1 MSVYRRHK
9 KTNYTCIDNHVFKDH
24 SLSMKAKGLLT
35 QIYSLPD
42 DWEYSVKGLSTL
54 FSDGR
59 DAVNNALQELID
71 HGYIIRTQKQNQA
84 GKFDGYE
91 YDIYEQPQ
99 TQSADKPFTENPLT
113 ENPLSD
119 NPNQLNTNIL
129 NNKEVNTKEIEN
141 IYGGDF
147 FDSLPDEPSE
157 KVLDEKEKIELLFDD
172 FWKVYPK
179 KVNKKDAFKAFKS
192 IKNIEQLLPDIIA
205 DVEMKKNT
213 NDWQR
218 ENGRFIPYPG
228 SYLRGER
235 WNDVNEIANLQA
247 YQNELVLQD
256 IQNFNLWRNDEDAK

>member
-9 KTNYTCIDNHVFKDH
+9 KDNYTCIDNHVFKDH

-54 FSDGR
+54 FYDGR

-99 TQSADKPFTENPLT
+99 TESADKPFTENPLT
-113 ENPLSD
+113 DNPFTD

-147 FDSLPDEPSE
+147 FESLPDEPSE
-157 KVLDEKEKIELLFDD
+157 KVIDEKEKMFLEFWEL
-172 FWKVYPK
+172 YPK
-179 KVNKKDAFKAFKS
+179 KVDKEGCRKAFKR
-192 IKNIEQLLPDIIA
+192 IKKLKEVFPGIMRALEIQRQSEQWTKD
-205 DVEMKKNT
+205 
-213 NDWQR
+213 
-218 ENGRFIPYPG
+218 NGQFIPYPKT
-228 SYLRGER
+228 YIHQER
-235 WNDVNEIANLQA
+235 WLTVNEADEVQA
-247 YQNELVLQD
+247 YQNELVLNN
-256 IQNFNLWRNDEDAK
+256 IQNFNLWRNDENAE

>member
-71 HGYIIRTQKQNQA
+71 HGYIVRTQKQNQA

-99 TQSADKPFTENPLT
+99 TENADKPFTENPLT
-113 ENPLSD
+113 DNPLSD

-129 NNKEVNTKEIEN
+129 NNKEVNTKEIKN

-147 FDSLPDEPSE
+147 FESLPDEPSE
-157 KVLDEKEKIELLFDD
+157 KVLDEKEKALAVSGAAGCAQSHHPLNAGGVHANIVAAMGN
-172 FWKVYPK
+172 KVSGSG
-179 KVNKKDAFKAFKS
+179 KAAAHLS
-192 IKNIEQLLPDIIA
+192 SSEASTSAMRPSA
-205 DVEMKKNT
+205 
-213 NDWQR
+213 R
-218 ENGRFIPYPG
+218 A
-228 SYLRGER
+228 S
-235 WNDVNEIANLQA
+235 EIYTFPHLGQTGTP
-247 YQNELVLQD
+247 
-256 IQNFNLWRNDEDAK
+256 

>member
-1 MSVYRRHK
+1 MSIYRRHK
-9 KTNYTCIDNHVFKDH
+9 KDNYTCIDNHVFKDH

-99 TQSADKPFTENPLT
+99 TKSAEKPFPENPLT
-113 ENPLSD
+113 ENPLTD

-147 FDSLPDEPSE
+147 FESLPDEPVAE
-157 KVLDEKEKIELLFDD
+157 VVDEKEKMFLE
-172 FWKVYPK
+172 FWKLYPK
-179 KVNKKDAFKAFKS
+179 KVDKEGSRRAFKR
-192 IKNIEQLLPDIIA
+192 IKKLKEVFPGIIRAIEIQRQS
-205 DVEMKKNT
+205 EQWTEKN
-213 NDWQR
+213 
-218 ENGRFIPYPG
+218 GKFIPNPTTYIHQ
-228 SYLRGER
+228 ER
-235 WNDVNEIANLQA
+235 WMTVNEADELQA

-256 IQNFNLWRNDEDAK
+256 IQNFNLWRNEDDAQ

>member
-59 DAVNNALQELID
+59 DAVNNAIQELID
-71 HGYIIRTQKQNQA
+71 HGYIIRTQKQNHA

-99 TQSADKPFTENPLT
+99 TESADKPFTENPLT
-113 ENPLSD
+113 DNPFTD

-129 NNKEVNTKEIEN
+129 NNKEVKTKEIEN

-147 FDSLPDEPSE
+147 FESLPDEPSE
-157 KVLDEKEKIELLFDD
+157 KVLDEKEKMFLEFWEL
-172 FWKVYPK
+172 YPK
-179 KVNKKDAFKAFKS
+179 KVDKEGSRRAFKR
-192 IKNIEQLLPDIIA
+192 IKKLKEVFPGIIRAIEIQKQSKQWNQD
-205 DVEMKKNT
+205 
-213 NDWQR
+213 
-218 ENGRFIPYPG
+218 NGQYIPNPTTYIHQ
-228 SYLRGER
+228 ER
-235 WNDVNEIANLQA
+235 WLTVNEADELQA

-256 IQNFNLWRNDEDAK
+256 IQNFNLWRNEDDAQ

>member
-9 KTNYTCIDNHVFKDH
+9 KDNYTCIDNHVFKDH

-99 TQSADKPFTENPLT
+99 IESADKPFP

-119 NPNQLNTNIL
+119 NPLSDNSNQLNTNIL
-129 NNKEVNTKEIEN
+129 NTNKENTKED
-141 IYGGDF
+141 IYISANEVF
-147 FDSLPDEPSE
+147 FDSLPDKPKKKFIPPTVEEVKEYCRKRGNNIDAE
-157 KVLDEKEKIELLFDD
+157 KFVAYYSSTNWYRGKTKIKNWKACVITWEKRTEKETNTFIDNPFTELL
-172 FWKVYPK
+172 KQEGY
-179 KVNKKDAFKAFKS
+179 
-192 IKNIEQLLPDIIA
+192 E
-205 DVEMKKNT
+205 
-213 NDWQR
+213 
-218 ENGRFIPYPG
+218 
-228 SYLRGER
+228 
-235 WNDVNEIANLQA
+235 
-247 YQNELVLQD
+247 
-256 IQNFNLWRNDEDAK
+256 

>member
-9 KTNYTCIDNHVFKDH
+9 KDNYTCIDNHVFKDH

-59 DAVNNALQELID
+59 DAVNNAIQELID

-99 TQSADKPFTENPLT
+99 TKSADKPFSENPLT
-113 ENPLSD
+113 DNPLSD

-147 FDSLPDEPSE
+147 FESLPDKPVAE
-157 KVLDEKEKIELLFDD
+157 VVDEKEKMFLE
-172 FWKVYPK
+172 FWKLYPK
-179 KVNKKDAFKAFKS
+179 KVDKEGSRRAFKR
-192 IKNIEQLLPDIIA
+192 IKKLKEIFPGIMRALEIQKQSEQWTKD
-205 DVEMKKNT
+205 
-213 NDWQR
+213 
-218 ENGRFIPYPG
+218 NGQFIPYPKT
-228 SYLRGER
+228 YIHQER
-235 WNDVNEIANLQA
+235 WLTVNEADEFQA

-256 IQNFNLWRNDEDAK
+256 IQNFNLWRNEDDAQ

>member
-71 HGYIIRTQKQNQA
+71 HGYIVRTQKQNQA

-99 TQSADKPFTENPLT
+99 TESADKPFTENPLT
-113 ENPLSD
+113 DNPLSD
-119 NPNQLNTNIL
+119 NPNQLNTNII
-129 NNKEVNTKEIEN
+129 NTNKENTKEN
-141 IYGGDF
+141 IYISANEDF
-147 FDSLPDEPSE
+147 FDSLPD
-157 KVLDEKEKIELLFDD
+157 K
-172 FWKVYPK
+172 PK
-179 KVNKKDAFKAFKS
+179 KKFIPPTLEEVTEYCNQRKNNVDPESFIAYYASQNWKKANGRPISDWKLCVITWEKKDARRHDPTKKS
-192 IKNIEQLLPDIIA
+192 GNPFDELLS
-205 DVEMKKNT
+205 EEGYT
-213 NDWQR
+213 
-218 ENGRFIPYPG
+218 
-228 SYLRGER
+228 
-235 WNDVNEIANLQA
+235 
-247 YQNELVLQD
+247 
-256 IQNFNLWRNDEDAK
+256 